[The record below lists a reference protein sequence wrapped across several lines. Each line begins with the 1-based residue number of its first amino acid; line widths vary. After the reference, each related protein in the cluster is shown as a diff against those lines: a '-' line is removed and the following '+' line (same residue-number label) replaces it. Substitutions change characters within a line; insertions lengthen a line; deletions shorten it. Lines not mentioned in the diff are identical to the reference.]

1 MRILN
6 LLIPCETGDEETLPS
21 EEAKLPPDLSD
32 GELDFVER
40 ELRAAQEQEEERDR
54 SVHAR
59 LIALLGLSSLV
70 TALLSGLTALV
81 TTSDLN
87 WPLLILV
94 AVLVASAY
102 VALQAMSAMLFTIRG
117 LMPKVYVVL
126 LPWEDSQNL
135 SAWQRSHRLSGHI
148 TNLRQSVY
156 STNRRVDDMVLA
168 LRSLKRLAVGSALL
182 FVVLVVTILDQRT
195 DGIVDV
201 QEPPVEPAD
210 TDLVPEAADTEL
222 APASR
227 ATPHR

>member
-1 MRILN
+1 MRFLN

-81 TTSDLN
+81 TASDPN
-87 WPLLILV
+87 WPLLMIV
-94 AVLVASAY
+94 AVVVASAY
-102 VALQAMSAMLFTIRG
+102 VALQAMSAMLFTISG
-117 LMPKVYVVL
+117 LMPKVYAVL
-126 LPWEDSQNL
+126 LPWEDSQNG
-135 SAWQRSHRLSGHI
+135 SAWQRSTRLSHHI
-148 TNLRQSVY
+148 TNLRQSTY

-182 FVVLVVTILDQRT
+182 LAVLVVIILGQRA
-195 DGIVDV
+195 DIVSDAH
-201 QEPPVEPAD
+201 EPAGEPAD
-210 TDLVPEAADTEL
+210 TEL
-222 APASR
+222 EPVSR
-227 ATPHR
+227 VTAHR